1 MSSWCMSF
9 HVYDIHILLSICFGV
24 AHLSFGALLFQVQW
38 LIKLSEIPEVEEVP
52 SFSDDARS
60 FLQGIVDGFG
70 KDDALEV
77 KEIEQV
83 TNHDVKAVEYFLKK
97 KCESHPEIVK
107 VSDRALLIFSSPS
120 SLKFWNY
127 VPTYFLIAGA

>member
-1 MSSWCMSF
+1 MSSWFMSF
-9 HVYDIHILLSICFGV
+9 HVYDIHILLWVCFGV
-24 AHLSFGALLFQVQW
+24 CLVALFFQVQW

-70 KDDALEV
+70 EDDALEV

-107 VSDRALLIFSSPS
+107 VSDRALLIFYPQ
-120 SLKFWNY
+120 
-127 VPTYFLIAGA
+127 VV

>member
-1 MSSWCMSF
+1 MSSWFVSF
-9 HVYDIHILLSICFGV
+9 HVYDIHILLWICFGV

-70 KDDALEV
+70 EDDALEV
-77 KEIEQV
+77 KEIERV

-107 VSDRALLIFSSPS
+107 VSDRALLIFYPQ
-120 SLKFWNY
+120 
-127 VPTYFLIAGA
+127 VV